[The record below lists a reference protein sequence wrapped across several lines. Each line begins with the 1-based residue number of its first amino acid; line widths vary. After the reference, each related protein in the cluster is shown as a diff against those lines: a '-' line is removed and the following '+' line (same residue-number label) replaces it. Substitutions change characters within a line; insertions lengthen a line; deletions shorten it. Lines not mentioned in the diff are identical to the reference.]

1 MVPLE
6 SPRSQLSIEHN
17 IVCFGG
23 DLVTK
28 RQEEYRGDEE
38 ITTHLT
44 PDHVVHLQF
53 VSQMEPMESC
63 DSQLHVKPIMK
74 TIGNELMEI
83 WGKRACLKV
92 LIQGFP
98 LGIRTQRIRQ
108 LCYSLKPHRG
118 DNRDMAMIK
127 DPGMP
132 PSRNLTEV
140 VSGCCSGPSPPL
152 VLLPEATQRWKQQ
165 GNGDS

>member
-1 MVPLE
+1 MVLLE
-6 SPRSQLSIEHN
+6 SPKSQLSIEHN

-28 RQEEYRGDEE
+28 KQEEYRGDEE
-38 ITTHLT
+38 ITTHPT
-44 PDHVVHLQF
+44 PEH
-53 VSQMEPMESC
+53 
-63 DSQLHVKPIMK
+63 LHVKPIMK

-83 WGKRACLKV
+83 WGKR
-92 LIQGFP
+92 
-98 LGIRTQRIRQ
+98 
-108 LCYSLKPHRG
+108 G
-118 DNRDMAMIK
+118 DNRDMATIK

>member
-6 SPRSQLSIEHN
+6 SPKSQLSIEHN

-38 ITTHLT
+38 ITTHPT
-44 PDHVVHLQF
+44 PEH
-53 VSQMEPMESC
+53 
-63 DSQLHVKPIMK
+63 LHVKPIMK
-74 TIGNELMEI
+74 MIGNELMEI
-83 WGKRACLKV
+83 WGKRACLKA

-98 LGIRTQRIRQ
+98 LGIQTQQIRQ

-165 GNGDS
+165 GNGNS

>member
-6 SPRSQLSIEHN
+6 SPKSQLSIKHN

-23 DLVTK
+23 DLATK
-28 RQEEYRGDEE
+28 KQEEYRGDEE

-44 PDHVVHLQF
+44 PEH
-53 VSQMEPMESC
+53 
-63 DSQLHVKPIMK
+63 

-83 WGKRACLKV
+83 WGKR
-92 LIQGFP
+92 
-98 LGIRTQRIRQ
+98 
-108 LCYSLKPHRG
+108 G
-118 DNRDMAMIK
+118 DNRDMAMMK